1 VLAAPHYT
9 VIAGGEDTS
18 VETDVAIISDRI
30 PSAYAI
36 CRFNLS
42 RLANLVGVDD
52 GGLMAK
58 RNPYDGHCSECHA
71 QVRALEGVIEASDA
85 WPWWRILCPEHVPA
99 GALEPPKPLEASKL
113 PSIHLGDER
122 FER

>member
-1 VLAAPHYT
+1 VLAAPHRA
-9 VIAGGEDTS
+9 VVAGGEDAS

-42 RLANLVGVDD
+42 RLANLVGVND

-58 RNPYDGHCSECHA
+58 RNPYDGLCSECHA
-71 QVRALEGVIEASDA
+71 QVRALEGVIEASDVR
-85 WPWWRILCPEHVPA
+85 PFYRILCPEHMPI
-99 GALEPPKPLEASKL
+99 GALDPPKPPQASKL